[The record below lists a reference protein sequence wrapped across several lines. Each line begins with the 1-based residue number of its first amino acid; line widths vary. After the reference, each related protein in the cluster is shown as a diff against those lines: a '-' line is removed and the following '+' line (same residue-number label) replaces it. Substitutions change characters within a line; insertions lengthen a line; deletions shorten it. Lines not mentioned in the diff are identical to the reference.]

1 MDGSQ
6 DTPHK
11 AQTSAPIER
20 EQEGPPRTPEQD
32 PGRAW
37 GWGGEGRSAH
47 ATPLLLSTHR
57 GPGHTPGAHLAAQA
71 QSRPGAAWLHPH
83 RTGGGLKSQGLFKG
97 PERKFTPDRPH
108 SEAPGGDS
116 TTLHLVHEQSK
127 HQGEREGGTRR
138 QRERQRVWAGLGR
151 GPSSCSP
158 REPQRSLSQPPRSPA
173 EAQPWMLAFSLSTP
187 RKEAAVMFTA
197 VFSAASK
204 NCRWLRQK
212 ANLPSL
218 PLMMGP

>member
-1 MDGSQ
+1 MARLLSPRWREPSPKPAPLPGTPPRPGSSHLIQPHLHPWGRGLWRMDGSQ

-57 GPGHTPGAHLAAQA
+57 GPGHTPGAHFAAQA

-83 RTGGGLKSQGLFKG
+83 RM
-97 PERKFTPDRPH
+97 
-108 SEAPGGDS
+108 
-116 TTLHLVHEQSK
+116 
-127 HQGEREGGTRR
+127 GE
-138 QRERQRVWAGLGR
+138 
-151 GPSSCSP
+151 
-158 REPQRSLSQPPRSPA
+158 
-173 EAQPWMLAFSLSTP
+173 
-187 RKEAAVMFTA
+187 
-197 VFSAASK
+197 ASK
-204 NCRWLRQK
+204 VKDPSTDLKENSHQTGRTQR
-212 ANLPSL
+212 LPEGTV
-218 PLMMGP
+218 PPYT